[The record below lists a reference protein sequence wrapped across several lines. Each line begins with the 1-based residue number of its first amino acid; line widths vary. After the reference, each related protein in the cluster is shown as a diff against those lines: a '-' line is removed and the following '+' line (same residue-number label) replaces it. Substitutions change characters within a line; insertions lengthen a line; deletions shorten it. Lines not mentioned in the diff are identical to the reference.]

1 MSNNIITKLRDD
13 SNYYGELGNQYL
25 SNSDIIQ
32 LLNYKFKEE
41 SNTLDMLYGR
51 YFHTL
56 LLEPDKLSTKEHGY
70 HIVDSSTRTTKKF
83 KDYIQD
89 HNVNPYNV
97 LLEKDYEMVQTWA
110 KRMLS
115 NEIMRYDIED
125 FEAKKEEPAIGELF
139 GVMFKGKADIV
150 NDEFVI
156 DLKTSSNIKSWNR
169 SADMYN
175 YDSQAYIY
183 QQLFDK
189 PVKFYIIDKKTLNLK
204 IATAS
209 EETLLRGRDKVLKA
223 IEIYKEYFAEGATGD
238 VNQVVEVVEF

>member
-1 MSNNIITKLRDD
+1 MENKIITKLRDD
-13 SNYYGELGNQYL
+13 SKYYGEFGGKFL
-25 SNSDIIQ
+25 SNSDIID
-32 LLNYKFKEE
+32 LLNYKFREPRK
-41 SNTLDMLYGR
+41 TLDMLYGR

-56 LLEPDKLSTKEHGY
+56 LLEPEKLSEF
-70 HIVDSSTRTTKKF
+70 HILDSSTRTTKGF
-83 KDYIQD
+83 KEYVYENKLDSYD
-89 HNVNPYNV
+89 V
-97 LLEKDYEMVQTWA
+97 LLEKEIPMIQSWA
-110 KRMLS
+110 DRMLAHDA
-115 NEIMRYDIED
+115 MKYDIED
-125 FEAKKEEPAIGELF
+125 FEAKKEEPGIEELF

-156 DLKTSSNIKSWNR
+156 DLKSSSSIKSWNR

-189 PVKFYIIDKKTLNLK
+189 PVKFYIVDKKTLNLK

-209 EETLLRGRDKVLKA
+209 EETLLRGRDKVLRA

>member
-1 MSNNIITKLRDD
+1 MENKIITKLRDD
-13 SNYYGELGNQYL
+13 SKYYGEFGGKFL
-25 SNSDIIQ
+25 SNSDIID
-32 LLNYKFKEE
+32 LLNYKFREPRK
-41 SNTLDMLYGR
+41 TLDMLYGR

-56 LLEPDKLSTKEHGY
+56 LLEPEKLSEF
-70 HIVDSSTRTTKKF
+70 HILDSSTRTTKGF
-83 KDYIQD
+83 KEYVYENKLDSYD
-89 HNVNPYNV
+89 V
-97 LLEKDYEMVQTWA
+97 LLEKEIPMIQSWA
-110 KRMLS
+110 DRMLAHD
-115 NEIMRYDIED
+115 EMRYDIED
-125 FEAKKEEPAIGELF
+125 FEAKKEEPGIEALF

-156 DLKTSSNIKSWNR
+156 DLKSSSSIKSWNR

-189 PVKFYIIDKKTLNLK
+189 PVKFYIVDKKTLNLK

-209 EETLLRGRDKVLKA
+209 EETLLRGRDKVLRA